1 MRLPPRTHIA
11 VHLASWFAV
20 LAAISPASAK
30 AGTAAQLIQRLNNE
44 RARAGLEPMRSD
56 RTLSHAAARQSRRQ
70 LRTGFGHATH
80 LGAGRSGFR
89 RVAELIARQ
98 RGWRLDTSSVALGWK
113 NSPTHRS
120 LLETGSYRLIGVGW
134 ARGRLDGSLTTI
146 WTVRLGAR

>member
-1 MRLPPRTHIA
+1 M
-11 VHLASWFAV
+11 
-20 LAAISPASAK
+20 LAAVSPASAK
-30 AGTAAQLIQRLNNE
+30 GGTAAQMIQRLNNE
-44 RARAGLEPMRSD
+44 RAQAGLEPLRSN
-56 RTLSHAAARQSRRQ
+56 RKLSNAAARQSRRQ
-70 LRTGFGHATH
+70 LRTGFGHAAN
-80 LGAGRSGFR
+80 LGAGRGFR

-98 RGWRLDTSSVALGWK
+98 SGWHLDTASVALGWK

>member
-1 MRLPPRTHIA
+1 
-11 VHLASWFAV
+11 V
-20 LAAISPASAK
+20 LAAVSPASAK
-30 AGTAAQLIQRLNNE
+30 GGTAAQLIQRLNHE
-44 RARAGLEPMRSD
+44 RARAGLEPLRSN
-56 RTLSHAAARQSRRQ
+56 RRLSNAAARQSRRQ
-70 LRTGFGHATH
+70 LHTGFGHARD
-80 LGAGRSGFR
+80 LGAGRGFR

-98 RGWRLDTSSVALGWK
+98 NGWRLNTASVALGWR